1 MSHLHFYRWDE
12 GLFRLPTCPNRG
24 ITTARC
30 HWGAG
35 ELTMSDT
42 EKAKSEKPET
52 RPTDDGYLSP
62 TPTKKKIVEPVVSQA
77 SHYS

>member
-1 MSHLHFYRWDE
+1 
-12 GLFRLPTCPNRG
+12 
-24 ITTARC
+24 
-30 HWGAG
+30 
-35 ELTMSDT
+35 MSDT